1 MFLCYVFIGS
11 IEVSTHSDWSTSS
24 NSNVFFSG
32 LSFLGPMAVPT
43 HSDWSTPQITYICRV
58 QSSVYRLPNYW
69 PPTPSPP
76 SECVLPPHQSWG
88 GGYTLAERWGGGGS
102 IFRKTPDIG
111 LASYSIIPLRSTSSN
126 SSVFLLS
133 SASVVQWQCARTPV
147 SQRFLDLRRRQQGGC
162 VQGSFKIEQK
172 HHFTI
177 VDCNLNFKLMS
188 VSCPLPR

>member
-1 MFLCYVFIGS
+1 MFFFLASASLVQWQCPLTPIGQLHKLLTYV
-11 IEVSTHSDWSTSS
+11 EYRAVSVVFLTTDPPPPLPLASVSS
-24 NSNVFFSG
+24 PRTKV
-32 LSFLGPMAVPT
+32 
-43 HSDWSTPQITYICRV
+43 
-58 QSSVYRLPNYW
+58 
-69 PPTPSPP
+69 
-76 SECVLPPHQSWG
+76 G

-102 IFRKTPDIG
+102 IFRKTPDIELG
-111 LASYSIIPLRSTSSN
+111 SYSIIPLRSTSSN